1 MKLKKTSPERKKKKE
16 NERRNKSR
24 LEREATKN
32 YAFLTFTQVR
42 SWWNLSD
49 KKTANVVEKFTSTHV
64 TPALWNSEVTRIQE
78 TKASFDNMTVNL
90 QFKKYIYSMKS

>member
-1 MKLKKTSPERKKKKE
+1 MYLGFKTV
-16 NERRNKSR
+16 
-24 LEREATKN
+24 
-32 YAFLTFTQVR
+32 FIFFTQVR

-78 TKASFDNMTVNL
+78 TKASFDNMTVTL
-90 QFKKYIYSMKS
+90 